1 MQYRRLTKGEFDSM
15 VKEFTVFLA
24 SHQINKDEWDTLKS
38 DDTDRADKLLDI
50 FSDMIFE
57 KVLSNAQYLERI
69 SETEMH
75 LYFFQE
81 KMAHHLGLKI
91 KGESEFN
98 FLDGNLSEVFIA
110 LLNDNKLEFWQG
122 TKEYNKLKEQEM
134 FEIMQKGAVLSQGD
148 LYNSLLKLI

>member
-24 SHQINKDEWDTLKS
+24 SYKIDKTEWDKLKS
-38 DDTDRADKLLDI
+38 EDSERAEKMLDI

-57 KVLSNAQYLERI
+57 KVLSEAKYLERI

-81 KMAHHLGLKI
+81 KIAQMIGIKI
-91 KGESEFN
+91 IGESELN
-98 FLDGNLSEVFIA
+98 FLDRNLSEVFLS
-110 LLNDNKLEFWQG
+110 LLNDKKLEFWKG
-122 TKEYNKLKEQEM
+122 TKEHQKLKEQEM
-134 FEIMQKGAVLSQGD
+134 FDIMQKGAVLSKGD
-148 LYNSLLKLI
+148 LYQSMLKLV